1 VANSYQWYIVSE
13 DGNFYKKGI
22 GGLGLYI
29 SPSYDMVL
37 AWFCTGKNSEVTM
50 ARSGA
55 FAK

>member
-1 VANSYQWYIVSE
+1 MANSYQWDIVFE

-29 SPSYDMVL
+29 SPSCDMVL